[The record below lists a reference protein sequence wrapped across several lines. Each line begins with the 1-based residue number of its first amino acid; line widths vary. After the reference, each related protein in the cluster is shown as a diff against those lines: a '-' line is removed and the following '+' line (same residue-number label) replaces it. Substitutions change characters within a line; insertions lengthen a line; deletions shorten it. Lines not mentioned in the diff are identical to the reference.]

1 VPGAPTTQKP
11 AFRQQRRKEIEITDV
26 HGKFWHLGPLLLFAL
41 DERHD
46 RALQKQAKCLRGRS
60 KRSEVR
66 TMRTH
71 ARSRSSYGTKRMGQ
85 LVAMLMGDLRR
96 RARDA
101 IHGVG
106 ATKAHCLAVC
116 LSESFNAFY
125 SKRTKISTSKIS
137 ARRSLFP
144 FQFH

>member
-1 VPGAPTTQKP
+1 
-11 AFRQQRRKEIEITDV
+11 
-26 HGKFWHLGPLLLFAL
+26 
-41 DERHD
+41 
-46 RALQKQAKCLRGRS
+46 
-60 KRSEVR
+60 
-66 TMRTH
+66 
-71 ARSRSSYGTKRMGQ
+71 MGQ